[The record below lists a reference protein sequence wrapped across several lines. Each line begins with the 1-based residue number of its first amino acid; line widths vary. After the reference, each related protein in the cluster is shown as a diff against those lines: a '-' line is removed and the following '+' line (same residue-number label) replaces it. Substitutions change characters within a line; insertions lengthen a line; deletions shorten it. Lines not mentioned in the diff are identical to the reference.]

1 MLRDEILNT
10 LKAHLAE
17 LTADGVCAIFLF
29 GSIARGEDRPD
40 SDVDLLVELDPE
52 RNIGIFAF
60 LSLKQRLEDILGR
73 PVDLVTPDALKR
85 QLKDRILAEALRA
98 A

>member
-10 LKAHLAE
+10 LKTHLAE
-17 LTADGVCAIFLF
+17 LKADGVCAIFLF
-29 GSIARGEDRPD
+29 GSIARGEERPD
-40 SDVDLLVELDPE
+40 SDVDLLVELDPG
-52 RNIGIFAF
+52 RTIGIFAF

-85 QLKDRILAEALRA
+85 QMKDRILAEAMRA